1 MKKVNLFSCLLI
13 GVASISYA
21 QTVTIG
27 TQVWMTKNLDIST
40 FRNGAQIPQARTA
53 EEWRKAWQKGQPAWC
68 YYDNDRANGAKYGK
82 LYNWYA
88 VIDSRGLAPIGYHI
102 PSDTEWTKLIDY
114 LGGKDVAGT
123 KMKSKSGWE
132 CGLEFEGNGTN
143 TSGFLGLPSGSRD
156 WNGNFASSI
165 HWRGSWWSSVL
176 ADPGHGWY
184 IGLNSVEGFV
194 GKYGGNLG
202 EGHSIRCLKD

>member
-1 MKKVNLFSCLLI
+1 MKKVNLLSVLLI
-13 GVASISYA
+13 GFACISYA

-40 FRNGAQIPQARTA
+40 FRNGAPIPQARTD

-88 VIDSRGLAPIGYHI
+88 VIDSRGLAPVGYHI
-102 PSDTEWTKLIDY
+102 PSDAEWTKLIDY

-123 KMKSKSGWE
+123 KMKSKSGWQF
-132 CGLEFEGNGTN
+132 GWEFEGNGTN
-143 TSGFLGLPSGSRD
+143 TSGFLALPGGARNESGQF
-156 WNGNFASSI
+156 GFTLYT
-165 HWRGSWWSSVL
+165 HGMWWSPL
-176 ADPGHGWY
+176 QADPGHGWS
-184 IGLNSVEGFV
+184 IGLNAVEGFV
-194 GKYGGNLG
+194 GRYPSFLG
-202 EGHSIRCLKD
+202 MGLSVRCLKD